1 MRDSRVCLAVWPGN
15 SRPVSLWSLGENPA
29 QGDSLGEATAFKLC
43 ACELARVLL
52 PWSAVQQWKVS
63 SFQRGALAFP
73 KQIL

>member
-1 MRDSRVCLAVWPGN
+1 LAVWPGN
-15 SRPVSLWSLGENPA
+15 SRPVLLWSLGENPA
-29 QGDSLGEATAFKLC
+29 QGDSLEEARAFKLC

-52 PWSAVQQWKVS
+52 QWREGLHWKVS